1 MGTER
6 PMNGRLQAMGELKVL
21 RRRSLI
27 AACLCVAPM
36 AFGQVLS
43 SPMGSAPA
51 AAGQGPGYHSPQSAF
66 PPLVPRADVV
76 PWALLAKVSVKF
88 QKPRITITYSPEV
101 QKFNGTRVKLEGYMT
116 PLEAGTE
123 HRHFLLLS
131 VPPTCPFCVPGGAES
146 MVEVRTLKP
155 VKYTQRAIVVQ
166 GQFEVLERDPQ
177 GLYYRMGRAKVV
189 R

>member
-1 MGTER
+1 MRTER
-6 PMNGRLQAMGELKVL
+6 PMKGRLQAMRELKVL
-21 RRRSLI
+21 KKLSLI
-27 AACLCVAPM
+27 AACLCVAPT
-36 AFGQVLS
+36 AFTQVLS

-88 QKPRITITYSPEV
+88 QKPKVITTYSPEV
-101 QKFNGTRVKLEGYMT
+101 QKLNGTQVKVEGYMT

-155 VKYTQRAIVVQ
+155 VKYTQNAIVLQ
-166 GQFEVLERDPQ
+166 GKFEVLEKDPQ
-177 GLYYRMGRAKVV
+177 GLYYRMGKAKVV
-189 R
+189 K